1 MTPDQTRTIARLRR
15 ILSVVPFLANHP
27 GIATDEVC
35 AHFGIDRRTLLDDL
49 NLIWLCGL
57 PPYSPND
64 LFEVDI
70 DDDTVLLRGVD
81 PLARPRGLRRLDAVR
96 LLASGKAALA
106 LPGMDDATLRSAVVK
121 LEAALGEEAVEI
133 DIEAGDD
140 DRVLRLKGAVAERA
154 VVRMTYWSYGRD
166 VESERTVEPL
176 DLFVADGHWYL
187 EGFCRGAGANRTFRV
202 DRIRDLEV
210 LPEPF
215 ARRGPVR
222 RLGYTPGDDDLHA
235 VIVLGPGAR
244 WAAEHYPLEA
254 RNDLGDGRTEVEIA
268 APSASFLVRLLLRLG
283 EHAAVVSPPW
293 LAGAVADLAG
303 AVLDLYER
311 TDSPE
316 G

>member
-1 MTPDQTRTIARLRR
+1 MTAEESRTVSRLRR

-35 AHFGIDRRTLLDDL
+35 AHFGIDRRALLDDL

-121 LEAALGEEAVEI
+121 LEAALGEETVEI
-133 DIEAGDD
+133 GIEAGDD
-140 DRVLRLKGAVAERA
+140 DRVLRLKGAVVERV
-154 VVRMTYWSYGRD
+154 VVRMIYWSYGRD
-166 VESERTVEPL
+166 VETERTVEPL

-187 EGFCRGAGANRTFRV
+187 VGFCRGAAAERTFRV
-202 DRIRDLEV
+202 DRVRDLEV
-210 LPEPF
+210 LAESFPPK
-215 ARRGPVR
+215 GPVR
-222 RLGYTPGDDDLHA
+222 LLGYTPGDDDLRA
-235 VIVLGPGAR
+235 VIRLGPEAR
-244 WAAEHYPLEA
+244 WAADHYPLEA
-254 RNDLGDGRTEVEIA
+254 RSDLGDGQTEVEIA

-283 EHAAVVSPPW
+283 GDAEVVSPPW
-293 LAGAVADLAG
+293 LAGAVADRAR

-311 TDSPE
+311 TDSPA